1 MSDDLFT
8 FFGGKD
14 KNKARTLSERIGDT
28 SSFRTAIEKTAKGTV
43 MLRTKGGMPRVTT
56 TVEPVEIAPPE
67 RGEGW
72 WETDFTLR
80 TYGDMTLTT
89 LSDEMGGFF
98 AVVRPITSI
107 DMIDKINDIPF
118 LLKPFDKVETT

>member
-14 KNKARTLSERIGDT
+14 KNEARTLSERISDPN
-28 SSFRTAIEKTAKGTV
+28 SFRTAIEETADGAV

-56 TVEPVEIAPPE
+56 VKPVDTVPPG

-80 TYGDMTLTT
+80 TYGEMTLTT
-89 LSDEMGGFF
+89 LSEEMGGFL

-107 DMIDKINDIPF
+107 DMIDKINNIPF